1 MENSMIRRSL
11 TSLAAVIF
19 LQATALAA
27 EINIYTTRESALIDP
42 LLKAYSETSGV
53 KFNLVFMKDGLAER
67 VAAEG
72 QSSPADILMAVDA
85 GNLIDLVA
93 KDLAQPMESNI
104 ITKSVPA
111 SLRGPNNEWISLSKR
126 ARVIY
131 AAKDVALDNPTYES
145 LADPK
150 WAGQICIRS
159 GQHPYNTAL
168 VAAYIAHHGA
178 EKAETWLTAIKDNLA
193 RKPSGGDRD
202 VAKDILG
209 GICKIGIANSYY
221 VGLMRSGK
229 GGPEQKPWG
238 DAINVYLPQ
247 FEDGGTHVNISGA
260 VLAKYSP
267 NKDEAVKF
275 LEFLVSPEAQKVF
288 AEANFEYPVTVDVKV
303 DPLIS
308 ALGDLTADERPLSD
322 ILSYRKQASDLIEK
336 VGFDN

>member
-1 MENSMIRRSL
+1 MFKKPL
-11 TSLAAVIF
+11 TSLVALLLMQTA
-19 LQATALAA
+19 ALAA
-27 EINIYTTRESALIDP
+27 EINIYTTREAALVEP
-42 LLKAYSETSGV
+42 LLKAYTEKSGV
-53 KFNLVFMKDGLAER
+53 TFNLVFMKDGLAER

-85 GNLIDLVA
+85 GNLIDLVT
-93 KDLAQPMESNI
+93 KDLAQPVESDI
-104 ITKSVPA
+104 ITKAVPA

-131 AAKDVALDNPTYES
+131 AAKDVALDSPTYES

-150 WAGQICIRS
+150 WAGQICIRA

-178 EKAETWLTAIKDNLA
+178 EKAEAWLTAIKANLA

-260 VLAKYSP
+260 VLAKHSP
-267 NKDEAVKF
+267 NKDESVKF
-275 LEFLVSPEAQKVF
+275 LEFLVSPDAQKIF
-288 AEANFEYPVTVDVKV
+288 AEANFEYPVTADAQV

-308 ALGDLTADERPLSD
+308 ALGDLTADQRPLND